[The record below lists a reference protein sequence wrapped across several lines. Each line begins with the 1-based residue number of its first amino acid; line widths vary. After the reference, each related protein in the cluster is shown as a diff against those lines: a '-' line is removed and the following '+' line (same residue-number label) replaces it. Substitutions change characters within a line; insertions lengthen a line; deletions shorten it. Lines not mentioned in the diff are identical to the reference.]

1 MFGGDNMTAYESA
14 FTRPPAPPPLDLVQA
29 FLNSA
34 DLEDGDEAFATPDS
48 LSAWVARHIP
58 DAATSFTRADCA
70 RAIALREMLRDL
82 VETGHPSPALQEAL
96 DAIPLKL
103 RIATGEPEL
112 VTDREGIDAIFARV
126 MVAVHHAKI
135 DGHWKR
141 LKICRNDV
149 CRWAFYDA
157 SKNHSGVWCSMATCG
172 SKAKA
177 RAYRT
182 RTRRKATS

>member
-1 MFGGDNMTAYESA
+1 MTDYDSA

-34 DLEDGDEAFATPDS
+34 DLEDGDEAFASPDS
-48 LSAWVARHIP
+48 LSAWVARHLP
-58 DAATSFTRADCA
+58 DAATSFTSADCD
-70 RAIALREMLRDL
+70 RAIALRELLRD
-82 VETGHPSPALQEAL
+82 VVDTGHPSPALQEAL
-96 DAIPLKL
+96 DAIPLRL
-103 RIATGEPEL
+103 RITTGEPEL
-112 VTDREGIDAIFARV
+112 LTDRDGVDAIFARV
-126 MVAVHHAKI
+126 MVAVHHAMI
-135 DGHWKR
+135 DGRWKR
-141 LKICRNDV
+141 LKICHNDA

-182 RTRRKATS
+182 RVRKKAIS